1 MIMKTLQTTVL
12 DVLLLDE
19 EEISENKDKKT
30 PKRS

>member
-1 MIMKTLQTTVL
+1 MIQRLQPIAL

-30 PKRS
+30 QKRS